1 MKKLTKIL
9 LSIMAVLFVA
19 GYFMS
24 SKVFFPLKYED
35 SIVKYSKEYKVDPY
49 LMAAIIHN
57 ESTFREITYYEEG
70 RKNGIIQLK
79 DSVANK
85 WAKEM
90 GLDDFKNKDILK
102 TDTSIKMEAWYLS
115 KSSNKK
121 EAIKSWVV
129 RNVTSDDLLDDKEI
143 EIRADLINGRITK
156 YKILHPF
163 LGK

>member
-35 SIVKYSKEYKVDPY
+35 SIVKYSREYKVDPY

-143 EIRADLINGRITK
+143 EIRADLINGRIAK